1 MNFSSQTEV
10 RDRSLDDINLV
21 FEYLGYLEFLLKTIN
36 TQTKGLNNK
45 GLFEASKLGLY
56 VCNDLS
62 GLLEVKKIEYSRR

>member
-1 MNFSSQTEV
+1 MNCRSQTEV
-10 RDRSLDDINLV
+10 RDKSLDDINLA
-21 FEYLGYLEFLLKTIN
+21 FEYLGYLEFLFKTIN
-36 TQTKGLNNK
+36 TQTRGLNNK